1 MLHRM
6 DSSSRPPYL
15 LAILV
20 LTQFAGT
27 SLWFAGN
34 AVLFDLERDWGI
46 GAGAIG
52 DATSAV
58 QLGFIAGS
66 LLFALLVI
74 TDRIPARRLFLAS
87 TLLGAGANLAL
98 LILPEGLTSLLATR
112 FATGFFLAGIYPVGM
127 KIAASWYQDDLG
139 RALGFLIGALVLGT
153 AFPHLLRGAGA
164 DLAWQQVVAG
174 VSVLAAA
181 GGLALYALVPDGPH
195 LPKISRFEIGVVRR
209 VFASRTYRASAF
221 GYFGHMWELYALWAF
236 APLLLLAYN
245 AKHGAAFDAS
255 LWTFALIAIGGVGC
269 ALGGIASRRFGSAR
283 IATAQL
289 AISGACC
296 VLAPLAFEATPAGFA
311 IFLLVWG
318 FTVVGDSPQ
327 FSALNAAGAPREY
340 VGSALTI
347 TNSIGFFVTV
357 VSIQLFAALLSRVE
371 IQYLFWLL
379 VPGPLFGLCAMRPL
393 FVGAQLA
400 R

>member
-1 MLHRM
+1 MLRRM
-6 DSSSRPPYL
+6 ESKSRPPYL
-15 LAILV
+15 LTILV

-46 GAGAIG
+46 GVGAIG

-58 QLGFIAGS
+58 QLGFITGT

-74 TDRIPARRLFLAS
+74 ADRIPAGRLFLVS
-87 TLLGAGANLAL
+87 TLFGAGANLAL
-98 LILPEGLTSLLATR
+98 LILPEGLMSLLLTR
-112 FATGFFLAGIYPVGM
+112 FASGFFLAGIYPVGM
-127 KIAASWYQDDLG
+127 KIAASWYEDDLG
-139 RALGFLIGALVLGT
+139 RTLGFLIGALVLGT
-153 AFPHLLRGAGA
+153 AFPHLLRGVGA
-164 DLAWQQVVAG
+164 DLAWQQIVAG
-174 VSVLAAA
+174 VSLLAVA
-181 GGLALYALVPDGPH
+181 GGLGLYALVPDGPH
-195 LPKISRFEIGVVRR
+195 LPRTSSFEPGVIRR
-209 VFASRTYRASAF
+209 AFASRAYRASAC

-245 AKHGAAFDAS
+245 AHHGAAFDVS
-255 LWTFALIAIGGVGC
+255 LWTFALIAIGGIGC
-269 ALGGIASRRFGSAR
+269 ALGGLASRRFGSAR

-296 VLAPLAFEATPAGFA
+296 VLAPLAFEAAPAGFA

-318 FTVVGDSPQ
+318 FAVVGDSPQ
-327 FSALNAAGAPREY
+327 FSTLNATSAPREY
-340 VGSALTI
+340 VGSTLTM
-347 TNSIGFFVTV
+347 TNSIGFLITV
-357 VSIQLFAALLSRVE
+357 ASLQLFDALLALVE

-379 VPGPLFGLCAMRPL
+379 VPGPLLGVLAMRPL
-393 FVGAQLA
+393 LGRAQLA